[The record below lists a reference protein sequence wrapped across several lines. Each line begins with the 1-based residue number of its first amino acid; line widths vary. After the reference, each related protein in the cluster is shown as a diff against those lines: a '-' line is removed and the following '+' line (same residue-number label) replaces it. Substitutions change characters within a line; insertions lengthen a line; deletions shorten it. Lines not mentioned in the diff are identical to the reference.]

1 MLQNKWI
8 LQKKNTNKD
17 GENHDKERNA
27 GQKDTGESSPA
38 MKQNGKGIVVYWW
51 STKTE
56 KRVVLQRCFYAHQF

>member
-1 MLQNKWI
+1 

-38 MKQNGKGIVVYWW
+38 MKQNGKGIVVY
-51 STKTE
+51 
-56 KRVVLQRCFYAHQF
+56 